1 MFLHFWITAVYPW
14 IVIIQRVESAV
25 YNIFDVGMTT
35 LFAGDSSM
43 NQRRSCEMDM
53 WLIEEKNEGSSQT
66 AYFVF
71 LSKGLVATTA
81 ERCCRDARKSGQ
93 RCTP

>member
-14 IVIIQRVESAV
+14 IVIILRVESAV

-35 LFAGDSSM
+35 LFAGDSSK
-43 NQRRSCEMDM
+43 NQRRSCETDM

-66 AYFVF
+66 A
-71 LSKGLVATTA
+71 
-81 ERCCRDARKSGQ
+81 
-93 RCTP
+93 